1 MTRLAI
7 AFAIATAACHSSSS
21 SGPPAIELPGPAN
34 GLWWDA
40 AHHELDLTDD
50 KHDQLI
56 RWTDTRGLEPVGA
69 LPRAPIV
76 GLGGLVRLAD
86 GRFVATSFGF
96 GTDGGVV
103 TLADGKANEVPGLD
117 KARRRLGLAVASDGA
132 LYVAYFVVGANHEHT
147 GGVAKLEL
155 DKGTETDLVI
165 PELGKAVGLA
175 IAGNTLFIADQQRGA
190 ILGYDLA
197 TAATR
202 VVAKDLPGVDL
213 LTLLP
218 NGEFITGGK
227 HGEVYR
233 IGHDG
238 AATTLTTF
246 ATGGQVRGTAYDA
259 DGNRLFA
266 VEHAGKDSPD
276 RLHIVPLAI

>member
-1 MTRLAI
+1 MTIRLA
-7 AFAIATAACHSSSS
+7 AFAIAVAACHSSSS

-50 KHDQLI
+50 AHDQI
-56 RWTDTRGLEPVGA
+56 VRWTDAHGIEPVGA
-69 LPRAPIV
+69 LPPAPKV

-103 TLADGKANEVPGLD
+103 TLADGKASEVPSLD
-117 KARRRLGLAVASDGA
+117 KARRRIGLAVASDGA

-147 GGVAKLEL
+147 GGIAKLEL
-155 DKGTETDLVI
+155 DGRETDLVI
-165 PELGKAVGLA
+165 PDLGKAVGLA
-175 IAGNTLFIADQQRGA
+175 VADKTLFIADQERGQ

-202 VVAKDLPGVDL
+202 VVAKNLRGVDL

-218 NGEFITGGK
+218 NGDFITGGK

-259 DGNRLFA
+259 DGKRLFA
-266 VEHAGKDSPD
+266 VEHVGKDAPD
-276 RLHIVPLAI
+276 RLHIIPLAI